1 MSSFYDALTG
11 LSPVSDP
18 EVLNGYQRY
27 EALLA
32 NILTPEQLQTYA
44 NLIQRTGTVRV
55 FEEMSPDEL
64 AALTPEE
71 AAIAT
76 AVMADTEATMEN
88 RRVVA
93 LLNQRGQH
101 DVAPDLDNAT

>member
-1 MSSFYDALTG
+1 MSNFYDALAG

-18 EVLNGYQRY
+18 EALNGYQRY
-27 EALLA
+27 EALLT

-44 NLIQRTGTVRV
+44 DMIRRTETIRV
-55 FEEMSPDEL
+55 FDEMSPDEL

-71 AAIAT
+71 TAIAN
-76 AVMADTEATMEN
+76 AVIADTEATMEN

-101 DVAPDLDNAT
+101 DVAPDLDNAP

>member
-1 MSSFYDALTG
+1 MSSFYDALTS
-11 LSPVSDP
+11 LAPVSDA
-18 EVLNGYQRY
+18 EALNGYQRY
-27 EALLA
+27 EAVLT

-44 NLIQRTGTVRV
+44 DMIRRTGTIRV

-64 AALTPEE
+64 AALPPDE

-76 AVMADTEATMEN
+76 AVMADTDATMEN

>member
-11 LSPVSDP
+11 LSPVSDL
-18 EVLNGYQRY
+18 EALDGYQRY
-27 EALLA
+27 EAVLTT
-32 NILTPEQLQTYA
+32 ILTPEQVQTYA
-44 NLIQRTGTVRV
+44 DMIQRTGTVRV